1 MTQNRW
7 QRKAE
12 ALARLAE
19 DQRGKPEGELAR
31 QKLLEIIN
39 RHPGGAQYEPIVELA
54 RRDIDWVMTGAHLVE
69 MKQADISLDGTWKA
83 DTMEGAIKVM
93 VRDYQDRYLDHF
105 EPIERLMIGG
115 SALAGEAE
123 MIA

>member
-1 MTQNRW
+1 MTQTRW

-39 RHPGGAQYEPIVELA
+39 KHPEAADYEPIIELA
-54 RRDIDWVMTGAHLVE
+54 RRDIDWVMTGTHLVE
-69 MKQADISLDGTWKA
+69 MKQADVSLDGKWEG
-83 DTMEGAIKVM
+83 DTMEGAIKAM
-93 VRDYQDRYLDHF
+93 VRDYQYRYLERF
-105 EPIERLMIGG
+105 EPADMIMICGQV
-115 SALAGEAE
+115 LAGEVE

>member
-31 QKLLEIIN
+31 QKLLEILN
-39 RHPGGAQYEPIVELA
+39 NHPEAAQYGPVVELA
-54 RRDIDWVMTGAHLVE
+54 RRDIEWVMKGTHLVE
-69 MKQADISLDGTWKA
+69 MKRAGVDTDGEWAAPTLA
-83 DTMEGAIKVM
+83 GAIKVM
-93 VRDYQDRYLDHF
+93 VADYQNRYMDHF
-105 EPIERLMIGG
+105 EPVEMLTAGG
-115 SALAGEAE
+115 AALAGEVETVA
-123 MIA
+123 

>member
-12 ALARLAE
+12 SLARLAD

-39 RHPGGAQYEPIVELA
+39 RHPEAAQYGPIVELA
-54 RRDIDWVMTGAHLVE
+54 KRDIEWVMTGAHLME
-69 MKQADISLDGTWKA
+69 FKRAGG
-83 DTMEGAIKVM
+83 DTSGKWEGETI
-93 VRDYQDRYLDHF
+93 
-105 EPIERLMIGG
+105 RLNY
-115 SALAGEAE
+115 
-123 MIA
+123 

>member
-39 RHPGGAQYEPIVELA
+39 KHPEVADYEPIVELA

-69 MKQADISLDGTWKA
+69 MKRADISLDGKWKA
-83 DTMEGAIKVM
+83 DTMEGAIKAM
-93 VRDYQDRYLDHF
+93 VRDYQYRYLERF
-105 EPIERLMIGG
+105 EPADMIMICGQV
-115 SALAGEAE
+115 LAGEVE